1 MRVVAERIKQSAGF
15 TSIEYLTLRDDAPQP
30 ARHAATTQLRGLVQR
45 ELSTGRRVLIV
56 PLLISFGGIEKGLR
70 ERLDGLAYTLA
81 ESALMP
87 DDRMAAWVLAMAD
100 RR

>member
-1 MRVVAERIKQSAGF
+1 
-15 TSIEYLTLRDDAPQP
+15 
-30 ARHAATTQLRGLVQR
+30 
-45 ELSTGRRVLIV
+45 VLIV

-70 ERLDGLAYTLA
+70 ERLNGLAYTLA

-87 DDRMAAWVLAMAD
+87 DDRMAAWVLTMAD

>member
-1 MRVVAERIKQSAGF
+1 
-15 TSIEYLTLRDDAPQP
+15 
-30 ARHAATTQLRGLVQR
+30 
-45 ELSTGRRVLIV
+45 VLIV

-70 ERLDGLAYTLA
+70 ERLNGLSYTLA
-81 ESALMP
+81 DAALMP